1 MFDVT
6 VGGYA
11 FSARSMNEISYLTP
25 LFIIKLSE
33 TMTNEKTFFFFFGS
47 KLFWALTKRD
57 GVF

>member
-33 TMTNEKTFFFFFGS
+33 TMTNEKTFFFFLVQNYFGH
-47 KLFWALTKRD
+47 
-57 GVF
+57 

>member
-33 TMTNEKTFFFFFGS
+33 TMTNEKTFFFFFLVQNYFGH
-47 KLFWALTKRD
+47 
-57 GVF
+57 